1 MPTLFEKSKIVK
13 QKWMT
18 HKELTDIDSEQS
30 IKFIVSWIADRVSTD
45 GTKPKIPSQKPGSRV
60 LVLRSGTGSGKSTTV
75 PVALYNTWNKNVLIT
90 QPTRATTTEIPFDII
105 KWNPNLRLGDNIGY
119 QTGTISRK
127 ATHGIQFCT
136 TGVLLQF
143 LRIMDDDAIMKK
155 FKFIIIDEVHH
166 RSMDTDL
173 SLFYLKQFLSRNY
186 SNERCPFVILMSGT
200 FDPDIFMNYF
210 RCPKEHFIE
219 VLGMSYP
226 VADKFTDWDLT
237 HYMSYVVDLIEK
249 LHLDGLAD
257 ITENKKIRDILV
269 FVQGKAVI
277 KKLTNA
283 MHKLNSILAKGVDV
297 AKEHSAVQWKKYTG
311 GAKTDRYFLAPI
323 GILSENMSK
332 GTKEYMDLFSDIANV
347 TVPLYDIAMD
357 QATDDLDLATVKQV
371 GERSA
376 SRRVMFA
383 TNAIETGMT
392 IDTLKYCIDT
402 GLVQES
408 HFNPNY
414 GCQVLVTRNITQA
427 NSRQRRGRV
436 GRSAPGEFYACYT
449 KKSYELLPSL
459 PFPDIIKEDIS
470 VFLLNFILQTTKTEL
485 IEVERNMIDGSCF
498 QMNQFDQQWYKL
510 NYDAVFYAKNLDF
523 IQHPAADSLSY
534 SLEKLHGLGFVDHE
548 YKPTLFGYY
557 AAKFRKLSLENI
569 RMILAGYA
577 TGANCL
583 DLITIACCLQ
593 QSHAIGIKRSKYK
606 PRNPLNVSDAESAF
620 YNKYV
625 WADEFIEWI
634 FIWDEFMQTVSR
646 IGDQMEKNFK
656 SGKQKTLPVKY
667 LTGWAEENG
676 FKLDGLYDTVALRDE
691 IIADMITIGLNP
703 YYNGLGLNRGS
714 YNLVKILRSNLTEG
728 MDEIIKIKQ
737 CIIEG
742 YRFNICQWTDSAY
755 YCPQKH
761 ANIVC
766 KSPLIKATE
775 TSDKIKQTRPQ
786 KIIVSG
792 ITLMEGNNGYEFSA
806 SEVSVLDGFVDL
818 DGEFLNW

>member
-18 HKELTDIDSEQS
+18 SKELADVDGEQS
-30 IKFIVSWIADRVSTD
+30 IKFITNWISDRVSLD
-45 GTKPKIPSQKPGSRV
+45 GSKPKIPSQKPGSRV
-60 LVLRSGTGSGKSTTV
+60 LVLRSGTGSGKSTTI
-75 PVALYNTWNKNVLIT
+75 PVALYNTWGKNVLIT

-105 KWNPNLRLGDNIGY
+105 KWNTNLRLGDNIGY
-119 QTGTISRK
+119 QTGTLSRK

-143 LRIMDDDAIMKK
+143 LRIMDDETIMKK

-186 SNERCPFVILMSGT
+186 TNERCPFIILMSGT

-219 VLGMSYP
+219 VLGMSHP
-226 VADKFTDWDLT
+226 VKDTFTTFDLT
-237 HYMSYVVDLIEK
+237 NYVSYVVDLIEK
-249 LHLDGLAD
+249 LHLDGLSD

-283 MHKLNSILAKGVDV
+283 VHKLNSILAKGISA
-297 AKEHSAVQWKKYTG
+297 AKEHSEKQWKKYTG
-311 GAKTDRYFLAPI
+311 GGTSDKYFLAPI

-332 GTKEYMDLFSDIANV
+332 GTKEYMDLFSDVANV
-347 TVPLYDIAMD
+347 TVQVYDIPED
-357 QATDDLDLATVKQV
+357 QATDELDLSNFKCL
-371 GERSA
+371 GSKPA

-402 GLVQES
+402 GLVQEA

-449 KKSYELLPSL
+449 KETYDSLPSL

-470 VFLLNFILQTTKTEL
+470 VFLLNFILGTTKTEL
-485 IEVERNMIDGSCF
+485 IEVERSMIDDSCF

-523 IQHPAADSLSY
+523 IQHPAADSLAFG
-534 SLEKLHGLGFVDHE
+534 LEKLHGLGFIDHE

-569 RMILAGYA
+569 RMILAGYSN
-577 TGANCL
+577 GANCL
-583 DLITIACCLQ
+583 DLITIACCIQ

-606 PRNPLNVSDAESAF
+606 PRNPLKVSDAEATF

-625 WADEFIEWI
+625 FADEFIEWI
-634 FIWDEFMQTVSR
+634 FIWDEFMQMISR
-646 IGDQMEKNFK
+646 IGDQMEKNFRT
-656 SGKQKTLPVKY
+656 GKNKALPIKY
-667 LTGWAEENG
+667 LANWTKENG
-676 FKLDGLYDTVALRDE
+676 LNLDGLYDTIILRDE
-691 IIADMITIGLNP
+691 VISDMITIGLNP

-714 YNLVKILRSNLTEG
+714 YNLPKILRSNLMEG
-728 MDEIIKIKQ
+728 MEEVIKLKH
-737 CIIEG
+737 CITEG
-742 YRFNICQWTDSAY
+742 YRFNICQWTESGY
-755 YCPQKH
+755 YCTQKH
-761 ANIVC
+761 TNIVC
-766 KSPLIKATE
+766 KSPLIKPTE
-775 TSDKIKQTRPQ
+775 TSDRIKQTRPQ
-786 KIIVSG
+786 KIIVSD
-792 ITLMEGNNGYEFSA
+792 ITLMEGFNGYEFSA
-806 SEVSVLDGFVDL
+806 PEVSVLDGYINL
-818 DGEFLNW
+818 DNEFLNY